1 MNCSSSITAQVDQN
15 SSSSDLPPN
24 LKIALFTYSTKPRG
38 SVIHTLELATA
49 LHHLGHDVCVYALD
63 KDGSG
68 FDYPLA
74 CNYQLIPAQPAPSD
88 LDALI
93 QQRIQEFVDYFSQP
107 REIYDCYHAQD
118 CISANALAKL
128 AQQRQISHFIR
139 TVHHIEAYRSPY
151 LQQCQDR
158 SIRAANFCFCV
169 SDNWQAAL
177 QEQYQIQAPRVV
189 NGVNLERFTSI
200 PNGSEQTLKERWGLH
215 GSPLYLTVG
224 GIEPRKNSIRLLQAF
239 AQVRSHYPNAQLA
252 IAGGATLFDYQ
263 SYRDKFFAIANT
275 LKIKIGHSLV
285 LPGVITDADLPALY
299 RTADAFVFPSVKE
312 GWGLVLLEAIASG
325 LPVLTSHQTPFTEF
339 LAPTQAL
346 LVDPESPTAIAQ
358 AMQAMVQP
366 DLSRSLVQHSQSV
379 LSRYT
384 WAASAEMHLHHYKQ
398 LLASYA

>member
-1 MNCSSSITAQVDQN
+1 M
-15 SSSSDLPPN
+15 
-24 LKIALFTYSTKPRG
+24 
-38 SVIHTLELATA
+38 ATA
-49 LHHLGHDVCVYALD
+49 LHKLGHDVCVYALD

-74 CNYQLIPAQPAPSD
+74 CDYQLIPAQSAPPD

-93 QQRIQEFVDYFSQP
+93 QQRIQEFVDYFSQS

-128 AQQRQISHFIR
+128 AQQQQIPHFIR
-139 TVHHIEAYRSPY
+139 TVHHIEDYSSSY
-151 LQQCQDR
+151 LRQCQDR
-158 SIRAANFCFCV
+158 SIQEANLCFCV
-169 SDNWQAAL
+169 SDDWQAAL
-177 QEQYQIQAPRVV
+177 QEQYQIQASRVV

-200 PNGSEQTLKERWGLH
+200 PNGSEQVLKERWGLH

-263 SYRDKFFAIANT
+263 SYQNEFFAIAAE
-275 LKIKIGHSLV
+275 LGIEIGRSLV

-325 LPVLTSHQTPFTEF
+325 LPVLTSDQTPFTEF
-339 LAPTQAL
+339 LSSNQAL
-346 LVDPESPTAIAQ
+346 LIDPKSPMAIAE

-366 DLSRSLVQHSQSV
+366 NLSRSLVQHSQSV
-379 LSRYT
+379 LPRYT
-384 WAASAEMHLHHYKQ
+384 WATSAQMHLHHYKQ